1 MRDFDSVPP
10 SAPYGS
16 IEPPSARETV
26 SDAQSVPPAR
36 HALSRLL
43 AAVVLS
49 AAAIVVF
56 TAEPPESAAA
66 AADRDAADAFDATP
80 RGGARADAAP
90 RASSTARGARADAV
104 GSAQTAGGVR
114 APSFEL
120 YKHALSVKAG
130 SSGDIVQFVNATLA
144 HLDPNFDLGCDGVKV
159 NAYLLPYGPQ
169 LHWVD
174 AKQLSNDPRPIEE
187 WQPRFEALNADMS
200 KFNAFMHNKVQL
212 FVPELG
218 DGLLAALENS
228 GAPLMFRVS
237 KGYTY
242 DAQPND
248 DGSTSADVAHVLFPI
263 AGRVYEVA
271 APVTAAIAERAAEWP
286 EWAADECE
294 VSHRLDTDLDSYAD
308 EYASY
313 VGEARELYTSMSA
326 WADERGYFPPMLAS
340 ISVAADSEHD
350 GTQFPG
356 GQLYQD
362 LERFAEVPSYAEAEL
377 DEGCGVTRIDTVSSN
392 GGFAAPV
399 RYVTNRAKNAE
410 LEERAGSSSAPT
422 VAEYNGY
429 IAKTHD
435 TITNGKYEFWSGWDH
450 WLDQHIGLKYV
461 GDEPCGRTNSLN
473 GNLSA
478 SGPPIGQR
486 TTADYGSEKAT
497 HWYTG
502 YPGSVSWEYWVIGC
516 DYGSFNNDADVCACV
531 DSNNDKFFLA
541 DTGLNCS
548 SYGLGEW
555 LHGSAPD
562 ADDAA

>member
-1 MRDFDSVPP
+1 
-10 SAPYGS
+10 
-16 IEPPSARETV
+16 
-26 SDAQSVPPAR
+26 
-36 HALSRLL
+36 
-43 AAVVLS
+43 
-49 AAAIVVF
+49 
-56 TAEPPESAAA
+56 
-66 AADRDAADAFDATP
+66 
-80 RGGARADAAP
+80 
-90 RASSTARGARADAV
+90 
-104 GSAQTAGGVR
+104 
-114 APSFEL
+114 
-120 YKHALSVKAG
+120 
-130 SSGDIVQFVNATLA
+130 
-144 HLDPNFDLGCDGVKV
+144 
-159 NAYLLPYGPQ
+159 
-169 LHWVD
+169 
-174 AKQLSNDPRPIEE
+174 
-187 WQPRFEALNADMS
+187 MS

-248 DGSTSADVAHVLFPI
+248 DGSTSAEVAHVLFPI

-502 YPGSVSWEYWVIGC
+502 YPGLGLVGVLGHRLRLRLLQQRRRRVRVRRFEQRQVLPRGHGPQLLVVRPRRVACTSDRARRRRRGRDGARRPGFC
-516 DYGSFNNDADVCACV
+516 FSFVAGVA
-531 DSNNDKFFLA
+531 SR
-541 DTGLNCS
+541 
-548 SYGLGEW
+548 
-555 LHGSAPD
+555 SAG
-562 ADDAA
+562 